1 MSESWN
7 IDKIDSLFIA
17 KHILE
22 KLGKDWDKSAVNNA
36 RKSLGSKVLEVV
48 NSIEEMEENWEYKAG
63 PSEHTFGRKEE
74 NETIKLWSV
83 PRKSAEVLRNLVMLT
98 KSKNILEI
106 GTSAGYSTLFLADA
120 AKQNNGNVVT
130 VELLAEKAELARNF
144 FRDSNLGNI
153 ILLESEASETLA
165 NWDAGAVDFVF
176 LDADKENYGKYLD
189 LLLPLMKTGAII
201 VADNVNDYGHLM
213 EDYLQKVNGTHLSQ
227 SRADKRVRS
236 YYIAALDNGL
246 IITTKL

>member
-1 MSESWN
+1 MSESWD

-22 KLGKDWDKSAVNNA
+22 DLGTNWGELAEKQAQVPLDP
-36 RKSLGSKVLEVV
+36 KVLETVH
-48 NSIEEMEENWEYKAG
+48 SIETIEETWEYKAI
-63 PSEHTFGRKEE
+63 SNEHTFGRKEKD
-74 NETIKLWSV
+74 ETIRLWSV
-83 PRKSAEVLRNLVMLT
+83 PRKSAEVLRNLVILT
-98 KSKNILEI
+98 QSTSILEI
-106 GTSAGYSTLFLADA
+106 GTSAGYSTLFLADG
-120 AKQNNGNVVT
+120 AKQNNGQVVT
-130 VELLAEKAELARNF
+130 IELLSDKAKLARNF
-144 FRDSNLGNI
+144 FRDSELNNVR
-153 ILLESEASETLA
+153 LLETEANEALT
-165 NWDAGAVDFVF
+165 NWDSGKVDFVF

-213 EDYLQKVNGTHLSQ
+213 EDYLQKVNGTHLPQ

-236 YYIAALDNGL
+236 YYLAALDNGL